1 MALRIALLFQ
11 FIHLIEIISQV
22 SLNAFQFV
30 ISRKTKRFMC
40 DIVNCWA
47 FPPVFQ
53 LTFISQ
59 HTHSVNERFPFPPV
73 WGKLACPVYYPS
85 DKFNIAKDI
94 YQQIIF
100 YNYYIVTP
108 TPSPSQLR
116 NILSVILIAN
126 RLLWFFKTHFQTVY
140 FCCFFSPF

>member
-1 MALRIALLFQ
+1 M
-11 FIHLIEIISQV
+11 
-22 SLNAFQFV
+22 
-30 ISRKTKRFMC
+30 
-40 DIVNCWA
+40 
-47 FPPVFQ
+47 
-53 LTFISQ
+53 
-59 HTHSVNERFPFPPV
+59 
-73 WGKLACPVYYPS
+73 YYPS

-126 RLLWFFKTHFQTVY
+126 RLLCFIKTHFQTQCIFVVSFLPSNFILLQVESSFADHCLKGVIFPLY
-140 FCCFFSPF
+140 VSDAFAKNYMAMPVRINFASPHLGHPSTFLFYTIIMLFCPDESWCN